1 MDINEVD
8 FFDEDEV
15 TYTESEQN
23 ADENGGEGGQV
34 IDTSQTET
42 QTEAQTQNENQTQ
55 DDGSVTDDIIT
66 AYLKYNKIDPEKV
79 KFEDEDGIIR
89 ERNWNELSREEQMNI
104 LTTSHDEP
112 ERELSEDEI
121 KLINDIRTRN
131 ISPEQYI
138 NIIRQQAAQDYA
150 DSLNANPQ
158 YRVDDLTDD
167 DVFMLDL
174 QDKIPDITDEEM
186 AEALNKAKEN
196 ESLFTKQVAGLRKS
210 LKEQEERYLEQQAA
224 EQEAAEEEALNQFK
238 DSVVRNI
245 QSLNKIGDLDVNL
258 EQEDMEDIAS
268 FILDRDDTGMSYMGK
283 ALNDPKTL
291 VEMAWWTLKGRE
303 VLNSISEYFS
313 NEIKNVRQQSY
324 QKGLEDG
331 KKNNTSKVV
340 YKPQTTAVNANATT
354 IDDLYG

>member
-1 MDINEVD
+1 
-8 FFDEDEV
+8 
-15 TYTESEQN
+15 
-23 ADENGGEGGQV
+23 
-34 IDTSQTET
+34 
-42 QTEAQTQNENQTQ
+42 
-55 DDGSVTDDIIT
+55 
-66 AYLKYNKIDPEKV
+66 
-79 KFEDEDGIIR
+79 
-89 ERNWNELSREEQMNI
+89 MNI

-121 KLINDIRTRN
+121 KLTNDIRTRN
-131 ISPEQYI
+131 ISPDQYI

-186 AEALNKAKEN
+186 AEALSKAKEN
-196 ESLFTKQVAGLRKS
+196 ETLFTKQVAGLRKS
-210 LKEQEERYLEQQAA
+210 LKEQEERYLEQQAV
-224 EQEAAEEEALNQFK
+224 EQEAAEEEALSQFR
-238 DSVVRNI
+238 DSVVKSI

-283 ALNDPKTL
+283 ALNDPQTL

-313 NEIKNVRQQSY
+313 NEIKNVR
-324 QKGLEDG
+324 
-331 KKNNTSKVV
+331 
-340 YKPQTTAVNANATT
+340 
-354 IDDLYG
+354 

>member
-1 MDINEVD
+1 MDINDVD

-23 ADENGGEGGQV
+23 TDENGGEGGQ
-34 IDTSQTET
+34 
-42 QTEAQTQNENQTQ
+42 QTQENQTQ
-55 DDGSVTDDIIT
+55 EENGGQTTTTTTTENGNEVTDDIIT

-79 KFEDEDGIIR
+79 KFEDEDGIIK
-89 ERNWNELSREEQMNI
+89 ERSWNELSREEQMNI

-131 ISPEQYI
+131 ISPDQYI

-186 AEALNKAKEN
+186 AEALSKAKEN
-196 ESLFTKQVAGLRKS
+196 ETLFTKQVAGLRKS
-210 LKEQEERYLEQQAA
+210 LKEQEERYLEQQAV
-224 EQEAAEEEALNQFK
+224 EQEAAEEEALSQFR
-238 DSVVRNI
+238 DSVVKSI

-283 ALNDPKTL
+283 ALNDPQTL

-331 KKNNTSKVV
+331 KKNSSKVV